1 MKTRTKFSN
10 VIGYHQPDSLYT
22 RTEWSPIRSVIIRV
36 INEIKIDQNYVKFL
50 EKNKQTNNNKE
61 KEINS

>member
-1 MKTRTKFSN
+1 MKTITKFSN

-36 INEIKIDQNYVKFL
+36 INEIKIDQNYDEIFRK
-50 EKNKQTNNNKE
+50 KQTNNNKE
-61 KEINS
+61 KKINS